1 MDHPVEPTNYKV
13 FDCLVNKT
21 WFFLP
26 HFGCPFIVSLGSAL
40 FAQSCLQ
47 MVAIS
52 CNGRRGYLRGI
63 SVSTLTRAFRIPF
76 TRNTGVYVPVGWILP
91 GAEKL

>member
-26 HFGCPFIVSLGSAL
+26 HFGRPFIVSLGCAL

-52 CNGRRGYLRGI
+52 SNGRRGYLRA
-63 SVSTLTRAFRIPF
+63 VTHL
-76 TRNTGVYVPVGWILP
+76 VPNSYGPRTFGPPQLVP
-91 GAEKL
+91 N